1 MALSALIFDLDGTL
15 VDTTEQHA
23 RAWREAFE
31 RFGFQIGT
39 DRIVQNIGMGGD
51 KLVPN
56 LLGEAA
62 EEEHGDAL
70 RDTHADCYRQILERE
85 SVRLFPRIEELFEA
99 LHARSLRVAIAT
111 AATRENLEKTLEHVE
126 IDVLEL
132 ADVVVTDSDVSESK
146 PHPAAV
152 RPAADKLGVHPA
164 QCAMVGDT
172 IYDAQACRD
181 AGFVALGVTTGPHT
195 RTQLWQA
202 GMRGIYDGIGAL
214 LDELDNALELAS
226 PGPYVLSGDVLDDLM
241 TTALQEAQTALEAG
255 QVPIGSVLAR
265 SDGTVLARGH
275 NETRH
280 LETPVAHAEMQA
292 FRAAAGR
299 VPNDARDLVLATT
312 LEPCTMCL
320 GAALVQRV
328 DTVAYALEAPP
339 NGGRHRVGP
348 HAPPTGYLP
357 RFVGDVQAAESRRL
371 LRLWLERHPE
381 SGFVREL
388 LHEDV

>member
-1 MALSALIFDLDGTL
+1 MALSAFIFDLDGTL

-23 RAWREAFE
+23 RAWREAFDQ
-31 RFGFQIGT
+31 FGYQVGA
-39 DRIVQNIGMGGD
+39 DRIAQDIGMGGD
-51 KLVPN
+51 KLVPD
-56 LLGEAA
+56 LLGQNA
-62 EEEHGDAL
+62 EDEHGDAL

-85 SVRLFPRIEELFEA
+85 SVRLFPQIEALFEA
-99 LHARSLRVAIAT
+99 LHARDLRIAIAT
-111 AATRENLEKTLEHVE
+111 AATRENLDKTLEHV
-126 IDVLEL
+126 DLDLLEL

-195 RTQLWQA
+195 RAQLWQA
-202 GMRGIYDGIGAL
+202 GMRGIYDGIAEL
-214 LDELDNALELAS
+214 LDELDDVLDLAS
-226 PGPYVLSGDVLDDLM
+226 PGPHHLSAAVLDELM

-280 LETPVAHAEMQA
+280 LETPVAHAEMQT
-292 FRAAAGR
+292 FRAAASR
-299 VPNDARDLVLATT
+299 VPNDARDLVLVTT

-328 DTVAYALEAPP
+328 DTVAYALAAPP
-339 NGGRHRVGP
+339 NGGRQRVAP

-357 RFVGDVQAAESRRL
+357 RFIGDVQAAESRRL

-381 SGFVREL
+381 AGFVRDL
-388 LHEDV
+388 LHEDA